1 MKRTLFFLLCFAAI
15 YSMPLSA
22 FADSGRLDSMISPI
36 NNPLVFEDP
45 RITTEIRPAYVYHD
59 LDSDFATGGGSVQL
73 IAAQAR
79 LALTDR
85 LGFIATKDG
94 YLIVKPDQVLPDTE
108 GSANLEAGLKYAFY
122 VNEEDGAIATAGL
135 RYQIATGDPEVYQGE
150 GDGLISPFLSAAMA
164 AGDFNLMGFTQLRIP
179 FNSDDSMFWDLSF
192 HVDYPIG
199 NFYPVFE
206 ANLFHVASEGDRIP
220 ITGEGADVINFG
232 ASAVDDKTSLNL
244 GVGLRYR
251 FTEFVDAGVGWQ
263 FDVLDND
270 DVYGWRITTDLIF
283 TFDFVC
289 FS

>member
-1 MKRTLFFLLCFAAI
+1 MKHKLILVLIVAAVYFAPGRVLAEG
-15 YSMPLSA
+15 S
-22 FADSGRLDSMISPI
+22 RLDGMISPI

-45 RITTEIRPAYVYHD
+45 RITTEVRPAYVYHD

-85 LGFIATKDG
+85 LGLIATKDG
-94 YLIVKPDQVLPDTE
+94 YLIIKPDQVLPDTE

-122 VNEEDGAIATAGL
+122 VDEDAGSIATAGL
-135 RYQIATGDPEVYQGE
+135 RYQIATGDPEVFQGE
-150 GDGLISPFLSAAMA
+150 GDGLISPFLSGAMA
-164 AGDFNLMGFTQLRIP
+164 AGDFNLMGFTQLRLP
-179 FNSDDSMFWDLSF
+179 FNSDDSTFWDVSF
-192 HVDYPIG
+192 HADYPIG
-199 NFYPVFE
+199 NLYPVFE
-206 ANLFHVASEGDRIP
+206 ANFFHVLSEGERIP

-232 ASAVDDKTSLNL
+232 ASDLDGKSTLNL

-251 FTEFVDAGVGWQ
+251 FAKWLDGGVGWE
-263 FDVLDND
+263 FDVLNND

-283 TFDFVC
+283 KFDFVC